1 MDEDLDLHE
10 PEHDHLLDN
19 DDDLDDE
26 FFDDEDLDPI
36 DASEG
41 ECEYCGELTESVDRR
56 GHFVCGDC
64 ADFD

>member
-1 MDEDLDLHE
+1 MDDDLDLHE

-26 FFDDEDLDPI
+26 FFDDEETDPLDV
-36 DASEG
+36 SEG
-41 ECEYCGELTESVDRR
+41 ECDYCGELTGRTDRR
-56 GHFVCGDC
+56 GQFVCGDC

>member
-1 MDEDLDLHE
+1 MDDDLDLHE

-26 FFDDEDLDPI
+26 FFDDEDADPL

-41 ECEYCGELTESVDRR
+41 ACDYCGEPTERTDRR
-56 GHFVCGDC
+56 GQFVCGDC

>member
-1 MDEDLDLHE
+1 MDDDLDLHE

-26 FFDDEDLDPI
+26 CFDDEDADPLDVV
-36 DASEG
+36 DGA
-41 ECEYCGELTESVDRR
+41 CDYCGELTERTDRR
-56 GHFVCGDC
+56 GQFVCADC

>member
-19 DDDLDDE
+19 DDELDDE
-26 FFDDEDLDPI
+26 FDEDADPLDG
-36 DASEG
+36 AEG
-41 ECEYCGELTESVDRR
+41 ECDYCGETTERTDRR
-56 GHFVCGDC
+56 GQFVCGDC

>member
-26 FFDDEDLDPI
+26 FFDDEELDPL
-36 DASEG
+36 DASDG
-41 ECEYCGELTESVDRR
+41 ECGYCGELTGSVDRC
-56 GHFVCGDC
+56 GHFVCADC

>member
-26 FFDDEDLDPI
+26 CFDDEADDLLEAP
-36 DASEG
+36 EG
-41 ECEYCGELTESVDRR
+41 ACDYCGEFTERTDRR
-56 GHFVCGDC
+56 GQFVCGDC
-64 ADFD
+64 ADPD